1 MKSDTENNN
10 PAFGAGEGLR
20 GGSRTVSQ
28 LRPSSASPSQP
39 KDQTMNATP
48 ISKLIE
54 VSLHNDASGHT
65 RVGEDLLKAAQAEHA
80 ALLAV
85 AEAAED
91 YQRQAEF
98 ERMTGNNADNADKS
112 CKVLS
117 ASLAN
122 LAAVRGGGK

>member
-80 ALLAV
+80 ALVAV
-85 AEAAED
+85 AEAAQKFSKPFCG
-91 YQRQAEF
+91 YNRALNKQVA
-98 ERMTGNNADNADKS
+98 TTALNNA
-112 CKVLS
+112 
-117 ASLAN
+117 LAN